1 MPYKRIIELDI
12 IKGILIIF
20 VILGHSYISFSR
32 SIFWF
37 HMPAFFIVSGYAYNL
52 PPEIEIVKW
61 IRKNVRRLMIPYL
74 TYAAL
79 LSAIAAFEMGGG

>member
-1 MPYKRIIELDI
+1 
-12 IKGILIIF
+12 
-20 VILGHSYISFSR
+20 
-32 SIFWF
+32 
-37 HMPAFFIVSGYAYNL
+37 MPAFFIVSGYAYNL

-79 LSAIAAFEMGGG
+79 LSAIAAFEMGG